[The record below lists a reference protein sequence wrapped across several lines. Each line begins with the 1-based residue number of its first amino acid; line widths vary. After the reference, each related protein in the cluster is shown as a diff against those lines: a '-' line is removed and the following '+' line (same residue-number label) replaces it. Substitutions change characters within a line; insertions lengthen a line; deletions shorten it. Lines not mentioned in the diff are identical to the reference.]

1 MKSSIRIGAYDAG
14 GYNTPDMGASQAGA
28 KRRQMLETFVAENP
42 GDAFGRYGL
51 AMECMKEGDVAAAET
66 HFKQLLATHADYVA
80 AYYQY
85 GRMLAT
91 INRIA
96 EAREVFTM
104 GVARAQQAGEE
115 HARQELQAAL
125 DEIS

>member
-1 MKSSIRIGAYDAG
+1 
-14 GYNTPDMGASQAGA
+14 
-28 KRRQMLETFVAENP
+28 MLEQFIEKNP
-42 GDAFGRYGL
+42 DDAFGRYGL
-51 AMECMKEGDVAAAET
+51 AMECLKEGDVAAAEA
-66 HFKQLLATHADYVA
+66 HFKQLLASHADYVA

-96 EAREVFTM
+96 DAKDVFTA

>member
-1 MKSSIRIGAYDAG
+1 
-14 GYNTPDMGASQAGA
+14 
-28 KRRQMLETFVAENP
+28 MLEQFVEKNP
-42 GDAFGRYGL
+42 GNAFGRYGL
-51 AMECMKEGDVAAAET
+51 AMECVKEGDVAAAEA
-66 HFKQLLATHADYVA
+66 HFKELLASHADYVA

-85 GRMLAT
+85 GRMLAA

-96 EAREVFTM
+96 EARNIFAA

>member
-1 MKSSIRIGAYDAG
+1 
-14 GYNTPDMGASQAGA
+14 
-28 KRRQMLETFVAENP
+28 MLEQFVEKNP
-42 GDAFGRYGL
+42 KDAFGRYGL
-51 AMECMKEGDVAAAET
+51 AMECVKEGDVAAAET
-66 HFKQLLATHADYVA
+66 HFKQLLAAHADYVA

-96 EAREVFTM
+96 EARNIFAA
-104 GVARAQQAGEE
+104 GIARAQQAGEE